1 MSGLDE
7 LSREELIAI
16 VLEQRQQICDLQAEV
31 ETLRSQLGQGKGNSV
46 PAFIKPS
53 RQHRRA
59 EEGMGRKKRTK
70 SFARLRDIPT
80 EEVKHVVE
88 KCPDCGRRLS
98 GGWVHDRRQVIEI
111 PETPI
116 RIIEHILI
124 ARRCGVCG
132 KVHIPNLGVAEG
144 VLGKQRVGVGL
155 MSLVATLS
163 IANRIPQRMVQRLL
177 MGLYGVHISVGEI
190 SGILRKVGECSE
202 GAVQSILREIRGSP
216 NANADET
223 GWREDGDNGYLW
235 SVSIPNA
242 RYFEFDHSR
251 ASAVIQRILGYC
263 FCGVLGCDFY
273 GAYNFYSGPIQ
284 RCWVHML
291 RDLKKLAEAHSE
303 DRRVLEWV
311 ELVKGV
317 YQMSGKI
324 AKRGFAKDVR
334 VRLRQ
339 ELETRLLATAQPY
352 LTDKTAPQHVLA
364 KRIDRHLGELFT
376 FVQYPGCPS
385 GNNAA
390 ERAIRPA
397 VIARKVSGGT
407 RSPNGSKTRTN
418 LMTVFGTWTVQGKD
432 LMKSCR
438 EMIISSRTQSQP
450 TRTLISY

>member
-16 VLEQRQQICDLQAEV
+16 VLEQHQQICDLQAEV
-31 ETLRSQLGQGKGNSV
+31 EALRSQLGEGKGNSV
-46 PAFIKPS
+46 PPFIKPS
-53 RQHRRA
+53 RQQRGA
-59 EEGMGRKKRTK
+59 EERRERKKRTE
-70 SFARLRDIPT
+70 SFVRLRDIPT
-80 EEVKHVVE
+80 EEVKHAVE
-88 KCPDCGRRLS
+88 ECPDCERRLS

-124 ARRCGVCG
+124 ARRCGVCD
-132 KVHIPNLGVAEG
+132 KIHIPKLGVADG
-144 VLGKQRVGVGL
+144 VLGKQRIGIGL
-155 MSLVATLS
+155 MSLIATLS

-190 SGILRKVGECSE
+190 SGILQKVGECSQ
-202 GAVQSILREIRGSP
+202 GATQSILREIRGSP

-235 SVSIPNA
+235 SVSTPNA
-242 RYFEFDHSR
+242 RYFQFDHSR

-317 YQMSGKI
+317 YQMAGKI
-324 AKRGFAKDVR
+324 AKRGFTKDVR

-339 ELETRLLATAQPY
+339 ELETKLLAIAQPY

-407 RSPNGSKTRTN
+407 RSPNGSRTRTS

-432 LMKSCR
+432 LMKSCC
-438 EMIISSRTQSQP
+438 EMIISSQNQSQP
-450 TRTLISY
+450 TLI